1 MNHLGNLTRLAFQQH
16 IKRIV
21 DLIKDYFP
29 NWHSKIVGRYAID
42 FEPIIYEWI
51 NEMMMGYMG
60 IESIG
65 FFVDCLLK
73 AGWNYFY
80 KIVLSF
86 F

>member
-1 MNHLGNLTRLAFQQH
+1 
-16 IKRIV
+16 
-21 DLIKDYFP
+21 
-29 NWHSKIVGRYAID
+29 
-42 FEPIIYEWI
+42 
-51 NEMMMGYMG
+51 MMMGYMG

-65 FFVDCLLK
+65 FFIDCLLK